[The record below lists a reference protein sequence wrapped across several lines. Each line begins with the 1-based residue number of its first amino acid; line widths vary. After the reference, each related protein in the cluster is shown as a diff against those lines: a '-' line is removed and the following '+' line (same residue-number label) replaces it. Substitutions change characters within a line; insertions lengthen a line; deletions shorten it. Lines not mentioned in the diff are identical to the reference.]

1 MHSHTLFDYPRHNA
15 TRVRDI
21 PLDGVPSIPL
31 NVAKRWHK
39 WGENKPLTELE
50 LQQCDDAIEAA
61 CHVLQDRELKLK

>member
-1 MHSHTLFDYPRHNA
+1 MHSHTMFGYRLHNW
-15 TRVRDI
+15 TRVRAI

-31 NVAKRWHK
+31 DTAKRWSK
-39 WGENKPLTELE
+39 LGENEPLTELE